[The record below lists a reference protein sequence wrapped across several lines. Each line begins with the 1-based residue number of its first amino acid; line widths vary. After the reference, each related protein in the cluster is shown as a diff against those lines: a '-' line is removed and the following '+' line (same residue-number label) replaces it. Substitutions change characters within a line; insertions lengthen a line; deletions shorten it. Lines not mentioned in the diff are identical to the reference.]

1 MMRATNFK
9 PLRKRSL
16 RGFFDV
22 ELQSGLILRGCSLH
36 ENENGDQ
43 WIALPSRSYTGLDGS
58 TKYAPVV
65 EFAESASAARK
76 QFQEKAL
83 EAVRA
88 VVAAEADQ

>member
-36 ENENGDQ
+36 ENERGDQ
-43 WIALPSRSYTGLDGS
+43 WVALPSRSYTSLDGS
-58 TKYAPVV
+58 TKYSPVV
-65 EFAESASAARK
+65 EFAESAGPARK
-76 QFQEKAL
+76 QFQEQAL

-88 VVAAEADQ
+88 VAAAEANE